1 MNKGFAIIAPILLVL
16 AIGLV
21 LIPKQKDDKELTPFE
36 LLTEVHD
43 NTRFISTDK
52 IAELMIGAD
61 PSLLLVDV
69 RPMNDYTY
77 FSLDGAI
84 NIPFD
89 SLLNEGSIAT
99 VSDPNKRVV
108 LFSNSDIRAE
118 QAYML
123 YKRLGVKNLLIMQ
136 GGLNQWF
143 QTIIKPIAPNQNES
157 QAAFD
162 LYAFRLAAKQ
172 FFTGA
177 STPVAGSADK
187 PNAKKPIKVKT
198 QPVAKQAAEGGC

>member
-21 LIPKQKDDKELTPFE
+21 LLPKQKDDKELTPNE
-36 LLTEVHD
+36 LMAEVHD

-52 IAELMIGAD
+52 IAELMIASD

-69 RPMNDYTY
+69 RPVKDYLY
-77 FSLDGAI
+77 FTLDGAVSV
-84 NIPFD
+84 PFD
-89 SLLNEGSIAT
+89 SLLNENSLGM
-99 VSDPNKRVV
+99 VSDASKRVV
-108 LFSNSDIRAE
+108 LFSNSDILAE
-118 QAYML
+118 QAFML
-123 YKRLGVKNLLIMQ
+123 YKRAGVSNLLIMQ
-136 GGLNQWF
+136 GGLNRWF
-143 QTIIKPIAPNQNES
+143 ETIIKPTVPLQSAS
-157 QAAFD
+157 QDAFD

-177 STPVAGSADK
+177 SVGVPTPKTDAS
-187 PNAKKPIKVKT
+187 PKKPVKVTT